1 MKRCKICNKE
11 YNDLFDI
18 NDYCCEECILK
29 DKQAIKDNLAI
40 LDIIN
45 NDTLKII
52 AKKEWRSD
60 EKIKEYRKILKYF

>member
-52 AKKEWRSD
+52 AKRE
-60 EKIKEYRKILKYF
+60 